1 MNIIQIYK
9 QFPTQDDCLSH
20 LEKVRWG
27 NSPKCPYCNS
37 TNHTPLK
44 NEKRYHC
51 NTCNTSYS
59 VTVGTIFHKT
69 KLDLQKWFLA
79 ISLVLNAKKGIS
91 SRQLSRDLEVN
102 KNTGW
107 YLLMRIRN
115 TMLQNPELLK
125 GIVEADETYI
135 GGKSKNK
142 HKDKRGG
149 GTQGRNTD
157 EKTAVFGLK
166 QRDGNVKASI
176 VKDVSSKT
184 LRSIIKEHIEEGSE
198 IFTDEWRGYNN
209 LHELFIHKKID
220 HSKNEYVNGN
230 VHTNSIENFWSLL
243 KRGIVGQ
250 YHKVSKKY
258 LPKYIDEFCFRYNN
272 KNIPIAF
279 DTIINR
285 GLNVN

>member
-250 YHKVSKKY
+250 YHKVSNKY
-258 LPKYIDEFCFRYNN
+258 LPKYIDEFCFR
-272 KNIPIAF
+272 
-279 DTIINR
+279 
-285 GLNVN
+285 